1 MTARAGYRCGFFV
14 ALRDPLAKMTHAP
27 PFSCF
32 SPVIAL
38 LFAVPASKKAR
49 KYGAICAPA
58 CILPCS
64 LQGAA
69 GATLELMER
78 RALSPIYEA
87 RSAALSAARRAGS

>member
-27 PFSCF
+27 PFFLFFSCYR
-32 SPVIAL
+32 PVICRT
-38 LFAVPASKKAR
+38 ASKKAR

-58 CILPCS
+58 CIFPCS

-69 GATLELMER
+69 GVTLELMEPLLGNNGLGGALFRPSTR
-78 RALSPIYEA
+78 RAAPL
-87 RSAALSAARRAGS
+87 

>member
-38 LFAVPASKKAR
+38 LFAAPASKKAR

-58 CILPCS
+58 CIFPCS

-69 GATLELMER
+69 GVTLELMEPLLGNNGLGGALFRPSTR
-78 RALSPIYEA
+78 RAAPL
-87 RSAALSAARRAGS
+87 